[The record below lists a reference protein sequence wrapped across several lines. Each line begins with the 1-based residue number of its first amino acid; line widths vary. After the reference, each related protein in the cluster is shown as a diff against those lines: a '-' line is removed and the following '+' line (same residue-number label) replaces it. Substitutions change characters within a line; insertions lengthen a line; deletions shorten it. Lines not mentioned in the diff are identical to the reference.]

1 MVKSQ
6 WRKSATWFALNR
18 NHSMVFANE
27 IHLEKGWESVPC
39 CDEHYLPSI
48 LAYNNLDSETTCS
61 DGFAHVKWDSPID
74 SHPHSYRN
82 HEISKESFI
91 QFESQSAEGEGFNH
105 KCSGNPKICHFTA
118 RKFNAN
124 TKYPLLEKI
133 NLMLDDNSTGLV
145 YDGDQWEQFHKKLRI
160 RNINENEI
168 ENEVYYLIDG
178 GSLRLI
184 PDMFTLE
191 HMHLNVSLGKV
202 LTQHEML
209 MFPFGASYPSR
220 KNGQIVKASRMNS
233 IYLIEDGSRREFPTF
248 STFVSMGYTVSN
260 VTLVT
265 ENDLEQIPIGL
276 TLPTL

>member
-1 MVKSQ
+1 MAKNQ

-18 NHSMVFANE
+18 KHSAVFANE

-48 LAYNNLDSETTCS
+48 LAYNDLDNETTCS
-61 DGFAHVKWDSPID
+61 DGFAHVKWDSKAA

-82 HEISKESFI
+82 HEISRDSFTK
-91 QFESQSAEGEGFNH
+91 FESQSAEGEGFNH
-105 KCSGNPKICHFTA
+105 KCSGNSKICHFTA

-133 NLMLDDNSTGLV
+133 NLLLDDNSTGLV

-160 RNINENEI
+160 RNVTENENEV
-168 ENEVYYLIDG
+168 EVYYLIDSG
-178 GSLRLI
+178 FLRLI

-191 HMHLNVSLGKV
+191 HMHLNSSQGIL
-202 LTQHEML
+202 LSEHEISI
-209 MFPFGASYPSR
+209 FPFGANYPSR
-220 KNGQIVKASRMNS
+220 ISGQLLKASMNS
-233 IYLIEDGSRREFPTF
+233 IYLIQDGLRREFPNLNTF
-248 STFVSMGYTVSN
+248 LKMGYDLDKISV
-260 VTLVT
+260 VK

-276 TLPTL
+276 PLPTL